1 MGNYNKKLNYKSPK
15 SNLSMMRTFSMNHY
29 GEHIFKIS
37 YFGKGIIKFTLKNVS
52 NVVSFKKPKTLIFL
66 HLY

>member
-52 NVVSFKKPKTLIFL
+52 NVASF
-66 HLY
+66 